1 MSQLLFR
8 DDASLLGRSLSNF
21 EADKSA
27 VYALVQGAVNVEL
40 FTIPLYMS
48 SLYSIEGKHQIN
60 AKGNNFYQGRWWP
73 GMSITPKRPEE
84 LTPNQDAFNKVFSVF
99 IAEMLHLQ
107 MASNISVAIGQ
118 VPSFTSPALQNEN
131 HSWICY
137 SEDSTIIPHIVDLAD
152 FEDSPAGKPNP
163 YPYVRVNIGA
173 LNAKQVE
180 LFLAIEET
188 DSVAEEFI
196 PKDIWK
202 TKYTHSVPFEG
213 WTVEK
218 DEADLPMFGTIGR
231 MYVALWEYLSIQY
244 EDGQTLWEKLY
255 VKNSLQRDLF
265 NAVPPNV
272 KAQYPSMKTSVS
284 PDATAEEALEQV
296 FNMID
301 GITDQGEG
309 KETLDTIKAR
319 LALQQAS
326 SDDELM
332 VKAVLPNY
340 QPDEDNLRANYP
352 NYNDEGVLEVEIN
365 EGKVE
370 AVSGQASARAGANGE
385 MDHYEIFTAVGK
397 IIQKDGFKTWD
408 MWHAEG
414 NHWKASDLI
423 TNQADYD
430 DNRKNHPNLPTAEE
444 IAQALNNLKEKNHEA
459 NYQLL
464 SQASVGSLYGMTSVL
479 DKYWKDSKVKFP
491 SPAMGGTGDRMS
503 ICWAI
508 FGKVPDLSMPLPAKE
523 ANVLYHACQGLNLD
537 DSQAGKEDFPNVA
550 VFHTC
555 IGSNDCR
562 SQGGCGFVQSLQG
575 GGSCSSSGGGCG
587 TKTQGQVLCGTP
599 TPTANLYSAPSDNKC
614 GGFGGCAVP
623 ISASQMFPTPKG
635 KMQLFDFNFGVMALL
650 PYSIEKY
657 ADIKKPDLE
666 LKEGHIK
673 IVGWQTVE
681 IKGAQGIY
689 AYQEGELVYDVAWKA
704 YTRVLQNRGVE
715 KLPEKPKPSDLRI
728 AFPPST

>member
-1 MSQLLFR
+1 MSFLLFR

-27 VYALVQGAVNVEL
+27 VYALIQGAVNVEL

-73 GMSITPKRPEE
+73 GMSITPKPPKE
-84 LTPNQDAFNKVFSVF
+84 LTPNENAFNKIFSVF

-118 VPSFTSPALQNEN
+118 VPSFTSPALQDKN
-131 HSWICY
+131 HGWICY
-137 SEDSTIIPHIVDLAD
+137 GAGKTIIPHIVDLAD
-152 FEDSPAGKPNP
+152 FKDSPAGKPNP
-163 YPYVRVNIGA
+163 YAGVEVNIGA

-180 LFLAIEET
+180 LFLAVEEMEE
-188 DSVAEEFI
+188 VAEEFI
-196 PKDIWK
+196 PKEIWD

-213 WTVEK
+213 WTVDKE
-218 DEADLPMFGTIGR
+218 EADLPMFGTIGR

-255 VKNSLQRDLF
+255 VKCSLQRDLF
-265 NAVPPNV
+265 NVVSAKPR
-272 KAQYPSMKTSVS
+272 KEKQYPHMKTCITA
-284 PDATAEEALEQV
+284 DASAEDALKQV
-296 FNMID
+296 LDMIE

-309 KETLDTIKAR
+309 REAVSRIRER
-319 LALQQAS
+319 LAPQQAS
-326 SDDELM
+326 KSDEPM
-332 VKAVLPNY
+332 VMAVLNRY
-340 QPDEDNLRANYP
+340 QPSKENLEIDYP
-352 NYNDEGVLEVEIN
+352 TYNDV
-365 EGKVE
+365 GKQE
-370 AVSGQASARAGANGE
+370 PVSAQAEARAGDNGE
-385 MDHYEIFTAVGK
+385 MDHYEIFTDIK
-397 IIQKDGFKTWD
+397 EIIKQEGFKTWD

-414 NHWKASDLI
+414 NRWQASDLI
-423 TNQADYD
+423 TNLADYEE
-430 DNRKNHPNLPTAEE
+430 NRKNHPNLPTAEE
-444 IAQALNNLKEKNHEA
+444 IAQALNNLKERDHEA

-479 DKYWKDSKVKFP
+479 DTYWKNEKINFP

-508 FGKVPDLSMPLPAKE
+508 FGKVPDLSTALPAKDP
-523 ANVLYHACQGLNLD
+523 NVLYHACQGMNLD
-537 DSQAGKEDFPNVA
+537 PSQAGKEDFPDVA

-562 SQGGCGFVQSLQG
+562 SQGGCGFVQSVNG
-575 GGSCSSSGGGCG
+575 GGNCSQSGG
-587 TKTQGQVLCGTP
+587 TKKQGQVLCGMP
-599 TPTANLYSAPSDNKC
+599 TPDPKKEDLYSAPSDNKC

-635 KMQLFDFNFGVMALL
+635 KMKFFDFNFGVMALL
-650 PYSIEKY
+650 PYPITKY
-657 ADIKKPDLE
+657 SDIKKPDLE
-666 LKEGHIK
+666 LKEQHMK

-689 AYQEGELVYDVAWKA
+689 AYQEGELVYDVAWEA

-715 KLPEKPKPSDLRI
+715 ELPEKPKPSDLRI